1 MSDWPNARHSSGIEP
16 FGSTETLPSM
26 SCTSPINPF
35 SCHPTA
41 HAAGFGGGFEGHEGQ
56 VPGESEKG
64 DIVATTPKIPFYKRR
79 NFIICQVVFAIIGIV
94 MIFVMLWPVVHAIA
108 QHVLDV
114 SEMHIESSVIQSPS
128 NESFTV
134 SPFS

>member
-1 MSDWPNARHSSGIEP
+1 MSS
-16 FGSTETLPSM
+16 
-26 SCTSPINPF
+26 
-35 SCHPTA
+35 TA
-41 HAAGFGGGFEGHEGQ
+41 HAADFAGGFEGHESD
-56 VPGESEKG
+56 VPGQSEKG
-64 DIVATTPKIPFYKRR
+64 APVATTPKIPFYKRR

-134 SPFS
+134 SPFP